1 MAMRSLLIL
10 LISLICLNGCAGSAS
25 ARVGQAAP
33 EIAAG
38 KWLNSKPLT
47 LAGLR
52 GKVVVVEF
60 WATWCGPC
68 RQSIPHLKEINAKY
82 SPKGL
87 TLVSLTSEHP
97 DAVEPFVK
105 EMAMDYPIGIDSPT
119 ASTYGVQGIPY
130 AVVVDKAG
138 KIAWEGHPMSGLEQA
153 IEAALK

>member
-1 MAMRSLLIL
+1 MRSLLIV

-25 ARVGQAAP
+25 SRVGQAAP

-82 SPKGL
+82 APKGL

-119 ASTYGVQGIPY
+119 SQSYGVQGIPY

-138 KIAWEGHPMSGLEQA
+138 KIAWEGHPMNGLDQA

>member
-1 MAMRSLLIL
+1 MAMRSLLIV

-25 ARVGQAAP
+25 SRVGQAAP

-68 RQSIPHLKEINAKY
+68 RASIPHLKELNAKY
-82 SPKGL
+82 GSKGL
-87 TLVSLTSEHP
+87 TLVSLT
-97 DAVEPFVK
+97 DAVGCVSH
-105 EMAMDYPIGIDSPT
+105 IS
-119 ASTYGVQGIPY
+119 
-130 AVVVDKAG
+130 
-138 KIAWEGHPMSGLEQA
+138 A
-153 IEAALK
+153 ILICQTDVLGS